1 MSNFIRL
8 FSLRC
13 ISWHGSIRLI
23 LFVCKFDHRFLLS
36 DIYFEV
42 VLLLCDSNLYNA
54 NKYSW
59 VKVYCAR
66 WDYIFDTNWTNNEK
80 SNLIWPKC
88 LSNLSLYCLFFFT
101 FFLRYSLR
109 YAPIVY
115 RLIVAMLKRNF
126 FWWSLLKL
134 KSKFWLNV
142 LHYFPLRSEKITLK
156 CVLHHK
162 CNALQI
168 FFFN

>member
-1 MSNFIRL
+1 MHVQCPFDRSRDNMSLDFKPILVAFAFLFRAFQIGNEWVLSVFSKMNVKFYHT
-8 FSLRC
+8 FSLWC

-54 NKYSW
+54 NEYFW

-88 LSNLSLYCLFFFT
+88 LSNLSLYCLFF
-101 FFLRYSLR
+101 Y
-109 YAPIVY
+109 V
-115 RLIVAMLKRNF
+115 
-126 FWWSLLKL
+126 
-134 KSKFWLNV
+134 
-142 LHYFPLRSEKITLK
+142 
-156 CVLHHK
+156 
-162 CNALQI
+162 
-168 FFFN
+168 FFFFFFKDIA